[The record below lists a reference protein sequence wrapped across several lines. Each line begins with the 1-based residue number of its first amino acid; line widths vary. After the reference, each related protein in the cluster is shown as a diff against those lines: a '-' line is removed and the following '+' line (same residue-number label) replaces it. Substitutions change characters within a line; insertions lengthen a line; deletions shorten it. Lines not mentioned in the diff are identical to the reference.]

1 MTVKTSIS
9 LTDQQEAFARSL
21 VERGHYPSLSAVL
34 QHGLEMLRAET
45 ERRDLDM
52 EALRAALRKRAEGEF
67 TPLEPEGVLSA
78 RIVAEA
84 RAKYGLSD

>member
-52 EALRAALRKRAEGEF
+52 EALRAALRKRAEGE
-67 TPLEPEGVLSA
+67 TLDEAETRAMMQRVIARVNEDNGV
-78 RIVAEA
+78 
-84 RAKYGLSD
+84 